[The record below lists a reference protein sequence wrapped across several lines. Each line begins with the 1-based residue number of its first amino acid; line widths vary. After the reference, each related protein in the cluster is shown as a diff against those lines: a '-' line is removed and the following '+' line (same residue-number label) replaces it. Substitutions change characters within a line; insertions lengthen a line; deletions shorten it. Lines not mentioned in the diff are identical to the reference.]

1 MADLSSNLNRLIV
14 SGLGAMLVAVV
25 MMAAAAGPA
34 IA

>member
-1 MADLSSNLNRLIV
+1 MADRGSNLNRLIV